1 MTEEHD
7 YVAEEREIFA
17 RWLDVG
23 TRIGFVVLVA
33 TFLLYVL
40 GILPSHIP
48 LADLPHYWRFSVV
61 RYLAETG
68 EPTGWGWVRRV
79 HEGDLATLLGIAI
92 LAAAN
97 MFCYVRVLPDLV
109 RRREWAFAVM
119 CALELLV
126 FLVAASGVLGY
137 TG

>member
-17 RWLDVG
+17 RWLDIS
-23 TRIGFVVLVA
+23 TRIGFAVLVA

-48 LADLPHYWRFSVV
+48 LADLPHYWQFSVT
-61 RYLAETG
+61 RYVAETG

-79 HEGDLATLLGIAI
+79 NEGDLATVLGIAI

-97 MFCYVRVLPDLV
+97 IFCYARTLPDLI
-109 RRREWAFAVM
+109 RRHEWAFAVM

-126 FLVAASGVLGY
+126 FLVAASGILGY
-137 TG
+137 TA